1 MHAKLINEFPG
12 LAQHIFLGEPPAHQ
26 HSQKSSSIFATQGSN
41 ADLETGYY
49 FHNFWASVNGFIIF
63 S

>member
-1 MHAKLINEFPG
+1 MHAKLINDFPG
-12 LAQHIFLGEPPAHQ
+12 QAQHIFLGEPPAHQ

-49 FHNFWASVNGFIIF
+49 FHNF
-63 S
+63 